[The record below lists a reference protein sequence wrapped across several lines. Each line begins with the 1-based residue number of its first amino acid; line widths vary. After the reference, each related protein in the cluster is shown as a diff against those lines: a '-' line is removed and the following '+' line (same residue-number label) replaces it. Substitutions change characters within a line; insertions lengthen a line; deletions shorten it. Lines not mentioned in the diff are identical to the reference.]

1 MNEPQN
7 EPPRKYKWPWFFWG
21 AAALFILL
29 AVLAVGFAAM
39 KISSQRDFNTPLPGT
54 APMR

>member
-1 MNEPQN
+1 MD

-21 AAALFILL
+21 AAALFILI

-54 APMR
+54 APLR